1 MGQFFIRRPIVAMV
15 ISIVTVIVGLV
26 SLQRLPIAQYPDITP
41 PLIQVTTTYTGAS
54 ALDIEQSVAA
64 PIEQQVNGVDNMI
77 YMKSTNANDGTYNLQ
92 VSFEVGSNLDMS
104 NVLVQNRV
112 SQATASLPQDVKT
125 YGVTVKKSLN
135 FPLILVTLTSPS
147 GAFDNNFLS
156 NYAAININ
164 DQLKR
169 ISGVGDVVLFG
180 GSDYAMRIWVRPDR
194 LKTLGLTVA
203 DLANAV
209 KQQNVLLPAGQI
221 GGPPAPKGTEFTY
234 VVRTRGRLLD
244 PEEFGQIV
252 VRANPDGSLTRLQ
265 DVARIDLGSLLYNSQ
280 GRLDGKPAAIIAV
293 YQAPGSNALAVA
305 EAVKKTASELSARFP
320 PGVKHQITLDT
331 TLAISA
337 GIEEIISTLFEA
349 VLLVILVV
357 FVFLQNWRATLIPL
371 LTVPVS
377 LVGAFIVFP
386 LLGFSVNTLSLLGLV
401 LAIGIVVDDAIV
413 VVEAVMHHIEQGM
426 SPKEATAQAMKEV
439 SGPVIAIALVL
450 SAVFV
455 PVAFI
460 TGISGQL
467 YQQFAIT
474 IAVSV
479 MFSAMNALTLSPALA
494 SLLLKPKGGKRSFL
508 QPFYD
513 VFNKV
518 FDRFTGGYLSVTSI
532 LVRKLLRSFLLVGG
546 VAALAVV
553 VATRIP
559 SGFLPD
565 EDNGYFLAALQ
576 LPDAASLE
584 RTDSASKKVEAIL
597 MRNPAVAYTTTIA
610 GYSMLSGAYASNTA
624 FFFVSMKPW
633 EERKAKEHRVFEVMR
648 ALNAEFAR
656 EVPEATAFAFGPPP
670 IPGLGTG
677 SGFSFMLQDRSGGEP
692 KYLAD
697 NLAKFMAALK
707 KRPEIGMANS
717 IYRAAVPQVYADVD
731 RDKALKLGVPITD
744 VLSTL
749 GAYLGG
755 NYIND
760 FNRFGRVYKVF
771 LQAEPEYRTSAKDLG
786 LFYVRGPKGDMIPLD
801 TLTSTKPTAGPE
813 FTNRFNLYRAAEV
826 TGIPAVGYSS
836 AQAMK
841 ALEEVAA
848 QVLPKEMGY
857 QWSNVSF
864 QEKRAEGTA
873 GIVFVFAMVMVFLIL
888 AAQYE
893 SWSLPLS
900 VLLGTPFAAF
910 GAFLG
915 LFLGRF
921 ASEAYV
927 NNIFAQIGLIM
938 LVGLAAKNAILI
950 VEFAK
955 MNVEKGMPPIEAA
968 LHAAKLRLRPIL
980 MTAFAFILG
989 VVPLVR
995 AAGAGAESR
1004 KVMGLAVFSGMLVAT
1019 FLAVFLVPALFVMVE
1034 KLFGGKKEHGAPPG
1048 AESPGGGHGPAGHE
1062 SPGGGHGSHAQAR
1075 PEVAP

>member
-1 MGQFFIRRPIVAMV
+1 MGSFFIRRPIVAMV
-15 ISIVTVIVGLV
+15 LSIVMVIVGGV
-26 SLQRLPIAQYPDITP
+26 AITRLPIAQYPDITP

-54 ALDIEQSVAA
+54 ALDVESSVAA
-64 PIEQQVNGVDNMI
+64 PVEQQVNGVDYMI

-92 VSFEVGSNLDMS
+92 VSFEVGRDLDMS
-104 NVLVQNRV
+104 NVLVQNRL
-112 SQATASLPQDVKT
+112 SQAMASLPQDVKT

-203 DLANAV
+203 DLSNAV

-234 VVRTRGRLLD
+234 VVRTKGRLLD
-244 PEEFGQIV
+244 AEEFGQIV
-252 VRANPDGSLTRLQ
+252 VRSNPDGSQVRLK
-265 DVARIDLGSLLYNSQ
+265 DVARIDLGSVLYNSV

-305 EAVKKTASELSARFP
+305 EAVKKTAAGLSSNFP
-320 PGVKHQITLDT
+320 PGVKHEITLDT

-349 VLLVILVV
+349 VILVILVV

-377 LVGAFIVFP
+377 LVGTFMVFP

-450 SAVFV
+450 SAVFI

-460 TGISGQL
+460 SGISGQL

-479 MFSAMNALTLSPALA
+479 MFSAVNALTLSPALS

-518 FDRFTGGYLSVTSI
+518 FDKFTGGYLSVTSI
-532 LVRKLLRSFLLVGG
+532 LVRKLVRSAVLVGV

-559 SGFLPD
+559 GGFIPD

-576 LPDAASLE
+576 LPDASSLE
-584 RTDSASKKVEAIL
+584 RTDAAAKKVEAIL
-597 MRNPAVAYTTTIA
+597 MKHPAVAFTTTIS
-610 GYSMLSGAYASNTA
+610 GYSMLSGAYASNTG
-624 FFFVSMKPW
+624 FFFVSLKPW
-633 EERKAKEHRVFEVMR
+633 EERKSKELRVFEVMR

-677 SGFSFMLQDRSGGEP
+677 SGFSFMLQDRSGGTP
-692 KYLAD
+692 QYLAE
-697 NLAKFMAALK
+697 NLGRFMAALK

-717 IYRAAVPQVYADVD
+717 VYRAAVPQVFANVD
-731 RDKALKLGVPITD
+731 RDKVLKVGVPLTD
-744 VLSTL
+744 VLSTM
-749 GAYLGG
+749 GSYLGG
-755 NYIND
+755 NYVND

-771 LQAEPEYRTSAKDLG
+771 LQAEPDYRRSVKDLG

-801 TLTSTKPTAGPE
+801 TLMSTSPTAGPE
-813 FTNRFNLYRAAEV
+813 FTNRFNLYRSAEV
-826 TGIPAVGYSS
+826 TGIPAPGYSS

-848 QVLPKEMGY
+848 EVLPKDTGY

-893 SWSLPLS
+893 SWAMPLS

-915 LFLGRF
+915 LWLARF
-921 ASEAYV
+921 TSESYV

-955 MNVEKGMPPIEAA
+955 MNVEKGMAPVEAA
-968 LHAAKLRLRPIL
+968 LDAAKLRLRPIL

-989 VVPLVR
+989 VLPLVR
-995 AAGAGAESR
+995 ASGAGAESR
-1004 KVMGLAVFSGMLVAT
+1004 KVMGMAVFAGMLVAT
-1019 FLAVFLVPALFVMVE
+1019 FLAVFLVPALFTMVE
-1034 KLFGGKKEHGAPPG
+1034 KLFGGKKGGPAPAP
-1048 AESPGGGHGPAGHE
+1048 ASSGHGP
-1062 SPGGGHGSHAQAR
+1062 PGHGSPGHAQAR
-1075 PEVAP
+1075 PEVVP

>member
-1 MGQFFIRRPIVAMV
+1 MGSFFIRRPIVAMV
-15 ISIVTVIVGLV
+15 ISIVMVIMGGVAIT
-26 SLQRLPIAQYPDITP
+26 RLPVAQYPDITP
-41 PLIQVTTTYTGAS
+41 PLIQVTTVYTGAS
-54 ALDIEQSVAA
+54 AVDVETSVAA

-92 VSFEVGSNLDMS
+92 VSFEVGSDLDMS

-112 SQATASLPQDVKT
+112 SQAQASLPQDVKN

-135 FPLILVTLTSPS
+135 FPLLLVTLTSPS

-164 DQLKR
+164 DQIKR
-169 ISGVGDVVLFG
+169 IGGVGDVILFG

-203 DLANAV
+203 DLSNAV

-234 VVRTRGRLLD
+234 AVRTKGRLLD
-244 PEEFGQIV
+244 PQEFGEIIV
-252 VRANPDGSLTRLQ
+252 RSNPDGSQTRLK
-265 DVARIDLGSLLYNSQ
+265 DVARIELGSLLYNSQ
-280 GRLDGKPAAIIAV
+280 GRLNGAPAAVIGV
-293 YQAPGSNALAVA
+293 YQAPGSNALSVASAVQ
-305 EAVKKTASELSARFP
+305 KTVGDLSKNFP
-320 PGVKHQITLDT
+320 PGVTHQTTLDT

-337 GIEEIISTLFEA
+337 GIEEILHTLLEA
-349 VLLVILVV
+349 VILVIIVV

-377 LVGAFIVFP
+377 LIGTFMVFP

-413 VVEAVMHHIEQGM
+413 VVEAVMHHIEHGM

-450 SAVFV
+450 SAVFI

-460 TGISGQL
+460 AGISGQL

-479 MFSAMNALTLSPALA
+479 MFSAVNALTLSPALS
-494 SLLLKPKGGKRSFL
+494 SLLLKPKGAKRSFL

-513 VFNKV
+513 GFNKV
-518 FDRFTGGYLSVTSI
+518 FDRITGGYVSVTSI
-532 LVRKLLRSFLLVGG
+532 LVRKLFRSVVLVGATA
-546 VAALAVV
+546 VLAVFFAGRV
-553 VATRIP
+553 P
-559 SGFLPD
+559 SGFIPD
-565 EDNGYFLAALQ
+565 EDNGYFMAAVQ
-576 LPDAASLE
+576 LPDASSLE
-584 RTDSASKKVEAIL
+584 RTDAVTRKAEAIL
-597 MRNPAVAYTTTIA
+597 ASEPSIAYTTTIT
-610 GYSMLSGAYASNTA
+610 GYSMLSGAYASNTS

-633 EERKAKEHRVFEVMR
+633 GERKAKGESSFEVIR
-648 ALNAEFAR
+648 RLNGKFFAGI
-656 EVPEATAFAFGPPP
+656 PEATVFAFGPPP

-677 SGFSFMLQDRSGGEP
+677 SGFSFMLQDRSGGTPE
-692 KYLAD
+692 YLAE
-697 NLAKFMAALK
+697 NLGKFLAEVK

-717 IYRAAVPQVYADVD
+717 VYRAAVPQIFADVD
-731 RDKALKLGVPITD
+731 RDKVFKLGVPLTD
-744 VLSTL
+744 VLSTM
-749 GAYLGG
+749 GSYMGG

-771 LQAEPEYRTSAKDLG
+771 LQAEPEYRKSVKDLG
-786 LFYVRGPKGDMIPLD
+786 QFYVRGPKGDMIPLD
-801 TLTSTKPTAGPE
+801 TLVETKPTSGPE

-826 TGIPAVGYSS
+826 TGVPAPGFSS

-848 QVLPKEMGY
+848 AVLPKDMGY
-857 QWSNVSF
+857 QWSNVSY
-864 QEKRAEGTA
+864 QEKKAEGTA
-873 GIVFVFAMVMVFLIL
+873 AIVFVFAMIMVFLIL

-893 SWSLPLS
+893 SWSLPMS
-900 VLLGTPFAAF
+900 VLLGTPFAAL

-915 LFLGRF
+915 LFLARLT
-921 ASEAYV
+921 SESYV

-955 MNVEKGMPPIEAA
+955 MNVEKGMEPVEAA
-968 LHAAKLRLRPIL
+968 LNAAKLRLRPIL

-1004 KVMGLAVFSGMLVAT
+1004 KVMGMAVFAGMLVAT
-1019 FLAVFLVPALFVMVE
+1019 FLAIFLVPALFVMIE
-1034 KLFGGKKEHGAPPG
+1034 KLGGKKHAKPSPAPGEAPP
-1048 AESPGGGHGPAGHE
+1048 AAPAGH
-1062 SPGGGHGSHAQAR
+1062 
-1075 PEVAP
+1075 

>member
-1 MGQFFIRRPIVAMV
+1 MGSFFIRRPIVAMV
-15 ISIVTVIVGLV
+15 ISIVMIIMGAVAIT
-26 SLQRLPIAQYPDITP
+26 RLPVAQYPDITP

-54 ALDIEQSVAA
+54 ALDVESSVAA
-64 PIEQQVNGVDNMI
+64 PVEQQVNGVDNMI

-92 VSFEVGSNLDMS
+92 VSFEVGSDLDMS

-112 SQATASLPQDVKT
+112 SQAMASLPQDVKN

-135 FPLILVTLTSPS
+135 FPLMLVTLTSPS

-164 DQLKR
+164 DQIKR

-194 LKTLGLTVA
+194 LKTLGLTVS
-203 DLANAV
+203 DLSNAV

-234 VVRTRGRLLD
+234 VVRTKGRLLD
-244 PEEFGQIV
+244 ADEFGQIV
-252 VRANPDGSLTRLQ
+252 VRSNPDGSQVRLK
-265 DVARIDLGSLLYNSQ
+265 DVARIDLGSVLYNSV
-280 GRLDGKPAAIIAV
+280 GRLDGKPAAVIAV
-293 YQAPGSNALAVA
+293 YQAPGSNALAVS
-305 EAVKKTASELSARFP
+305 EAVKRTAAELSSRFP
-320 PGVKHQITLDT
+320 PGVKHEITLDT

-371 LTVPVS
+371 LTVPVA
-377 LVGAFIVFP
+377 LIGTFMIFP
-386 LLGFSVNTLSLLGLV
+386 MLGFSVNTLSLLGLV

-413 VVEAVMHHIEQGM
+413 VVEAVMHHIERGM
-426 SPKEATAQAMKEV
+426 TPKEATAQAMKEV

-460 TGISGQL
+460 SGISGQL

-479 MFSAMNALTLSPALA
+479 MFSAVNALTLSPALA

-513 VFNKV
+513 GFNKV
-518 FDRFTGGYLSVTSI
+518 FDRFTGGYMSITTI
-532 LVRKLLRSFLLVGG
+532 LVRKLFRSAILVGAT
-546 VAALAVV
+546 AALAVV
-553 VATRIP
+553 IAGRIP
-559 SGFLPD
+559 GGFIPD

-576 LPDAASLE
+576 LPDASSLE
-584 RTDSASKKVEAIL
+584 RTDAAAKRVEAIL
-597 MRNPAVAYTTTIA
+597 MKNPAVAYTTTIS
-610 GYSMLSGAYASNTA
+610 GYSMLSGAYASNTG

-633 EERKAKEHRVFEVMR
+633 EERKAKELRVFEVMR
-648 ALNAEFAR
+648 ALNAELAR

-677 SGFSFMLQDRSGGEP
+677 SGFSLMLQDRSGGTP
-692 KYLAD
+692 QFLAE
-697 NLAKFMAALK
+697 NLGRFMAAVK

-717 IYRAAVPQVYADVD
+717 IFRAAVPQIFADVD
-731 RDKALKLGVPITD
+731 RDKVLKLGVPLTD
-744 VLSTL
+744 VLTTMGS
-749 GAYLGG
+749 YLGG
-755 NYIND
+755 NYVND

-771 LQAEPEYRTSAKDLG
+771 LQAEPEFRTKVQDLG

-801 TLTSTKPTAGPE
+801 TLLSTSPTSGPE
-813 FTNRFNLYRAAEV
+813 FTNRFNLFRSAEV
-826 TGIPAVGYSS
+826 TGIPAPGYSS

-848 QVLPKEMGY
+848 EVLPKEMGY

-873 GIVFVFAMVMVFLIL
+873 SIVFVFAMIMVFLIL

-893 SWSLPLS
+893 SWSLPMS
-900 VLLGTPFAAF
+900 VLLGTPFAAL

-915 LFLGRF
+915 LWLARF
-921 ASEAYV
+921 ASDAYV

-955 MNVEKGMPPIEAA
+955 MNVEKGMAPVEAA
-968 LHAAKLRLRPIL
+968 LDAAKLRLRPIL

-1004 KVMGLAVFSGMLVAT
+1004 KVMGMAVFSGMLVAT
-1019 FLAVFLVPALFVMVE
+1019 FLAVFLVPALFVMIE
-1034 KLFGGKKEHGAPPG
+1034 KLGGKRKHGGAPSAP
-1048 AESPGGGHGPAGHE
+1048 AEAPAASTH
-1062 SPGGGHGSHAQAR
+1062 P
-1075 PEVAP
+1075 

>member
-1 MGQFFIRRPIVAMV
+1 MGSFFIRRPIVAMV
-15 ISIVTVIVGLV
+15 ISIVMVIMGAVAIT
-26 SLQRLPIAQYPDITP
+26 RLPVAQYPDITP
-41 PLIQVTTTYTGAS
+41 PLIQVSTTYTGAS
-54 ALDIEQSVAA
+54 ALDVESSVAA
-64 PIEQQVNGVDNMI
+64 PVEQQVNGVDNMI

-112 SQATASLPQDVKT
+112 SQAMASLPQDVKT

-135 FPLILVTLTSPS
+135 FPLMLVTLTSPS

-164 DQLKR
+164 DQIKR
-169 ISGVGDVVLFG
+169 IGGVGDVVLFG
-180 GSDYAMRIWVRPDR
+180 GSDYAMRIWIRPDR

-203 DLANAV
+203 DLSNAV

-234 VVRTRGRLLD
+234 AVRTKGRLLD
-244 PEEFGQIV
+244 AEEFGQIV
-252 VRANPDGSLTRLQ
+252 VRSNPDGSQVRLK
-265 DVARIDLGSLLYNSQ
+265 DVARIDLGSVLYNSV
-280 GRLDGKPAAIIAV
+280 GRLDGKPAAVIAV

-305 EAVKKTASELSARFP
+305 DAVKKTASELSARFP
-320 PGVKHQITLDT
+320 PGVKHEITLDT

-337 GIEEIISTLFEA
+337 GIEEILSTLLEA

-377 LVGAFIVFP
+377 LIGTFMIFP

-413 VVEAVMHHIEQGM
+413 VVEAVMHHIERGM

-450 SAVFV
+450 TAVFV

-460 TGISGQL
+460 SGISGQL

-479 MFSAMNALTLSPALA
+479 MFSAVNALTLSPALA

-513 VFNKV
+513 GFNKV
-518 FDRFTGGYLSVTSI
+518 FDRFTGGYMSVTSI
-532 LVRKLLRSFLLVGG
+532 LVRKLFRSAVLVAIF
-546 VAALAVV
+546 AALAVV
-553 VATRIP
+553 IAGRIP
-559 SGFLPD
+559 GGFIPD

-576 LPDAASLE
+576 LPDASSLE
-584 RTDSASKKVEAIL
+584 RTDAAAKKVEAIL
-597 MRNPAVAYTTTIA
+597 MQNPAVAYTTTIS
-610 GYSMLSGAYASNTA
+610 GFSMLSGAFASNTG

-633 EERKAKEHRVFEVMR
+633 EERKSKEQRVFEVMR
-648 ALNAEFAR
+648 SLNAQFAR

-677 SGFSFMLQDRSGGEP
+677 SGFSFMLQDRSGGSPE
-692 KYLAD
+692 YLAE
-697 NLAKFMAALK
+697 NLARFVATAK

-717 IYRAAVPQVYADVD
+717 IFRAAVPQIFANVD
-731 RDKALKLGVPITD
+731 RDKVLKVGVPLTD
-744 VLSTL
+744 VLSTM
-749 GAYLGG
+749 GSYLGG

-771 LQAEPEYRTSAKDLG
+771 MQAEPEFRTSVKDLG
-786 LFYVRGPKGDMIPLD
+786 LFYVRGPSGDMIPLD
-801 TLTSTKPTAGPE
+801 TLLSTSPTSGPE
-813 FTNRFNLYRAAEV
+813 FTNRFNLYRSAEV
-826 TGIPAVGYSS
+826 TGIPAPGYSS

-848 QVLPKEMGY
+848 EVLPKDMGY
-857 QWSNVSF
+857 QWSNVSY
-864 QEKRAEGTA
+864 QEKKAEGTA
-873 GIVFVFAMVMVFLIL
+873 AIVFVFAMIMVFLIL

-893 SWSLPLS
+893 SWSLPMS

-915 LFLGRF
+915 LWLARF
-921 ASEAYV
+921 TSDSYV

-955 MNVEKGMPPIEAA
+955 MNVEKGMEPVAAA
-968 LHAAKLRLRPIL
+968 LDAAKLRLRPIL

-1004 KVMGLAVFSGMLVAT
+1004 KVMGITVFAGMLVAT
-1019 FLAVFLVPALFVMVE
+1019 FLAVFLVPALFVMIE
-1034 KLFGGKKEHGAPPG
+1034 KMGGKKKQAATSPAPGDAPP
-1048 AESPGGGHGPAGHE
+1048 APT
-1062 SPGGGHGSHAQAR
+1062 SH
-1075 PEVAP
+1075 